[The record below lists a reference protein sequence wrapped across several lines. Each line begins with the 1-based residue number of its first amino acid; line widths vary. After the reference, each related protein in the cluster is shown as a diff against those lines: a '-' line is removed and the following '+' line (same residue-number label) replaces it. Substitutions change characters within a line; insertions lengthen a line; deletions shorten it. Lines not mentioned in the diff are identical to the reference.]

1 MRERSLSQIAADVG
15 GRTSAGDVV
24 VRGVATDS
32 REVNAGGLFVALSGD
47 RVDGHAFLGV
57 ARENG
62 ARAAMVERETPGLPA
77 VVVDDTR
84 AALLRLASA
93 ERDRTEAV
101 IVGITGS
108 TGKTSVK
115 DLTASVLASR
125 LRVDASPR
133 SFNTEVGVPLT
144 LLNASPDAETVV
156 VEMGSRGRG
165 HIAALCEVAR
175 PHVGVI
181 TNVGPA
187 HMEMFGSLEAVA
199 DAKAELVES
208 LPREGTAVLNAD
220 DPVVNGFRERTD
232 ARVLGFGLAAGAD
245 VTAEDVALDRLG
257 RAGFTLRTP
266 GGADRVEL
274 PVVGE
279 HMVSN
284 ALAAVAVGV
293 SLGLSVAE
301 CAAGLKEAQLSPW
314 RMETL
319 EVPGGI
325 RVLNDAYNANPVSMA
340 AALRALRW
348 VAQDGRSI
356 AVLGEMAELGDAAM
370 HEHERVGELVARLGI
385 DHLIVVGRRASA
397 IAVGAEREGVEP
409 ERIARAENLEDA
421 VRCVREIARE
431 GDVILLKGSRIA
443 GLETI
448 AEALA

>member
-1 MRERSLSQIAADVG
+1 MRERSLSQIAAEVD
-15 GRTSAGDVV
+15 GRMDGPDAR

-32 REVNAGGLFVALSGD
+32 REVHDGALFVALSGE
-47 RVDGHAFLGV
+47 RVDGHAYLEV

-62 ARAAMVERETPGLPA
+62 AGAAMVERETPGLPA

-93 ERDRTEAV
+93 ERERVDAV

-144 LLNASPDAETVV
+144 LLNAAADAEAIV

-165 HIAALCEVAR
+165 HIAALCEISR

-187 HMEMFGSLEAVA
+187 HLEMFGSLEAVA

-220 DPVVNGFRERTD
+220 DQVVSAFGDRTA
-232 ARVLGFGLAAGAD
+232 ARVLRFGLAAGAD

-257 RAGFTLRTP
+257 RAAFTVRTP
-266 GGADRVEL
+266 DGADRVEL

-284 ALAAVAVGV
+284 ALAAVAVGA
-293 SLGLSVAE
+293 SLGVSVAE

-319 EVPGGI
+319 EVSGGI
-325 RVLNDAYNANPVSMA
+325 RVLNDAYNANPISMA
-340 AALRALRW
+340 AALKALRW
-348 VAQDGRSI
+348 MAQDGRSI

-370 HEHERVGELVARLGI
+370 QEHERIGELVARLGI
-385 DHLIVVGRRASA
+385 DHLIVVGRRAVA

-409 ERIARAENLEDA
+409 EHIARAESVDDA
-421 VRCVREIARE
+421 VRCVRETARE
-431 GDVILLKGSRIA
+431 GDVVLLKGSRVA

>member
-1 MRERSLSQIAADVG
+1 VKERSLAEIAVDVD
-15 GRTSAGDVV
+15 GRVV
-24 VRGVATDS
+24 GPDARVHGVATDS
-32 REVNAGGLFVALSGD
+32 RDVHAGELFVALTGE
-47 RVDGHAFLGV
+47 RVDGHAYLDL

-62 ARAAMVERETPGLPA
+62 ATAAMVERETPGLPA
-77 VVVDDTR
+77 LLVEDTR
-84 AALLRLASA
+84 RALLQLATA
-93 ERDRTEAV
+93 ERERMDAV
-101 IVGITGS
+101 IVGVTGS

-125 LRVDASPR
+125 LRVAASPR
-133 SFNTEVGVPLT
+133 SFNTEVGVPVT
-144 LLNASPDAETVV
+144 LLNAATDAEAVV
-156 VEMGSRGRG
+156 VEMGSRGPG
-165 HIAALCEVAR
+165 HIAALCDVAR
-175 PHVGVI
+175 PRVGVI

-187 HMEMFGSLEAVA
+187 HMEMFGSLQAVS

-208 LPREGTAVLNAD
+208 LPSEGIAVLNAD
-220 DPVVNGFRERTD
+220 DPIVNGFRERTK
-232 ARVLGFGLAAGAD
+232 AQAVRFGLAAGAD

-257 RAGFTLRTP
+257 RAAFTVRAP
-266 GGADRVEL
+266 GGTDRVEL

-284 ALAAVAVGV
+284 ALAAVAVGT

-301 CAAGLKEAQLSPW
+301 CAAGLKEARLSPW
-314 RMETL
+314 RMETV

-340 AALRALRW
+340 AALKALRW
-348 VAQDGRSI
+348 MAQDGRSI
-356 AVLGEMAELGDAAM
+356 AVLGEMAELGEAAM

-385 DHLIVVGRRASA
+385 DHLIVVGNRAAA

-409 ERIARAENLEDA
+409 ERIVRVEAVEDA
-421 VRCVREIARE
+421 VRSVRELARE
-431 GDVILLKGSRIA
+431 GDVVLLKGSRVA